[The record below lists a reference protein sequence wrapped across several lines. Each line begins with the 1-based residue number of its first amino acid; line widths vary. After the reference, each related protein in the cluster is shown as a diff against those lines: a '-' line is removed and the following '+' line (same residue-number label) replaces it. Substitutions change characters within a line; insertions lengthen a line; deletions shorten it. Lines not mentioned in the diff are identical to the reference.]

1 MVRDVDLVPS
11 NFEKKPVTRCKKRSA
26 PAGISS
32 IEFAGAGEGQWNVK
46 ACDRPSQKTDYSF
59 AIGWL

>member
-1 MVRDVDLVPS
+1 MQ
-11 NFEKKPVTRCKKRSA
+11 KRSA